1 MQLPTIRAGMPH
13 ISGAGDEV
21 MMSIAGH
28 VSRASEESNP
38 RDRCFGSM
46 TCPYNGRSQFVCVA
60 STDANRMNESF
71 VMDCSSSGGIIR

>member
-38 RDRCFGSM
+38 RDRCFRVDDTPLQREIAICLCGQH
-46 TCPYNGRSQFVCVA
+46 RRKQ
-60 STDANRMNESF
+60 DE
-71 VMDCSSSGGIIR
+71 